1 MDDKVAKELLENS
14 KSREDAARILQA
26 ANHYN
31 ASSLPYKEG
40 LEKLDIRLLG
50 TKVDEISARGSL
62 SIKVK
67 RHSAK
72 VFRLRPK
79 LGITGKRY
87 NHFKDE
93 L

>member
-1 MDDKVAKELLENS
+1 MLLTILLLGLGLGLT
-14 KSREDAARILQA
+14 DAQ
-26 ANHYN
+26 HGT
-31 ASSLPYKEG
+31 EG